1 VTVAVSVD
9 GNPED
14 HDVRRK
20 PATYER
26 ILKNIAG
33 RRVNIHW
40 TVVRL
45 NIEQPGYMD
54 RYLSFWNDRPE
65 VRNIWVSVYTPQ
77 HSEESPER
85 LTTEN
90 RSELTAYFNGIGQ
103 KYSKLTMHPGL
114 MQAFLEP
121 PKNPADCLFSTLS
134 VNYTAD
140 LRTRVG
146 PCVFGGTPSC
156 AEMRVLHEYG
166 HALARGCARHGT
178 VAGQSSDSRF
188 ARCRSRRES
197 RFLRGQRP
205 SVGAG
210 ATSDPRPDSDRPIK
224 ALGAL
229 PE

>member
-1 VTVAVSVD
+1 MATLKITTSAGS
-9 GNPED
+9 
-14 HDVRRK
+14 RRHMSTFLK
-20 PATYER
+20 
-26 ILKNIAG
+26 ILAG

-40 TVVRL
+40 TVVCK

-77 HSEESPER
+77 HSEKSPER

-90 RSELTAYFNGIGQ
+90 RSELAAYFNGIGG

-114 MQAFLEP
+114 MRAFLEP

-140 LRTRVG
+140 LRTRVE

-156 AEMRVLHEYG
+156 TECGCSMSMGMHWLGGVRVMGPLRASHLIRG
-166 HALARGCARHGT
+166 SLAVGRGVNRVSCEGKGLRWAQEQQATPGLIQI
-178 VAGQSSDSRF
+178 GQ
-188 ARCRSRRES
+188 
-197 RFLRGQRP
+197 
-205 SVGAG
+205 
-210 ATSDPRPDSDRPIK
+210 
-224 ALGAL
+224 
-229 PE
+229 